1 MSTVDIEMKEMA
13 AASKRRASEMEW
25 LRSYKAN
32 GGQTWW
38 NIGERGSRKGDAGAQ
53 IAIEMT
59 GRDSYAILEKFPQD
73 GAWYGAGSVSTL
85 AEARKLA
92 ESKCDM
98 LYR

>member
-1 MSTVDIEMKEMA
+1 MSTVDSEMKSMNEA
-13 AASKRRASEMEW
+13 AKRSQTERERLQA
-25 LRSYKAN
+25 YKAH

-59 GRDSYAILEKFPQD
+59 GRSAYAILEKFPQD